1 MKSEIKKLKSLLDS
15 NNLSSLVLF
24 GRQIFGKSKIKP
36 EHCYSVFLFAA
47 EAKNYPL
54 DKFKQKRKLSKG
66 QNWKAEYTKE
76 LKKRIE
82 TAHNHLS

>member
-1 MKSEIKKLKSLLDS
+1 
-15 NNLSSLVLF
+15 
-24 GRQIFGKSKIKP
+24 
-36 EHCYSVFLFAA
+36 VFLFAA
-47 EAKNYPL
+47 EAKKYPQ

-82 TAHNHLS
+82 TAHGHDE

>member
-1 MKSEIKKLKSLLDS
+1 MIHELQTRLDS
-15 NNLSSLVLF
+15 NNLSSLVIF
-24 GRQIFGKSKIKP
+24 GRQIFGKSKVKP
-36 EHCYSVFLFAA
+36 EHCYAVFLFAA
-47 EAKNYPL
+47 EAKNYTL

-82 TAHNHLS
+82 KAHRHDE